1 MRSIMRLALGLPV
14 VAFAF
19 LACSSLSV
27 AQNPPGDA
35 VALHT
40 VSLDED
46 TLRVHFIDIGGGLA
60 VLIET
65 PGGKHMLIDGGK
77 KGTDDYE
84 TYIDHFVDYQNEPID
99 YLVVTHADDDHFHNM
114 TTIIEYFNVGEYWN
128 TGYTSKKLM
137 KLKRWPKFVNET
149 LPALIAAGAEDWSPI
164 GDFVQ
169 AGELE
174 TIDDN
179 GTADEDDDVVIQY
192 LNVDQQPPS
201 VDPDSGRSFSESQQ
215 RNNASLVIKVIF
227 GNTSFLFTG
236 DINGR
241 EMGDSNSNAIDSEEK
256 ELLDRHNQNEDVF
269 SLKATVLQV
278 AHHGSDGSNSAP
290 FLAAVDP
297 EWAVV
302 PAGNAHGHPTK
313 PAMTRLK
320 AAVNPDSHILRT
332 DESGSESFASNGN
345 DNTSDPT
352 GDDNLVFVVDEDGI
366 DKILRI
372 KVE

>member
-1 MRSIMRLALGLPV
+1 MRL
-14 VAFAF
+14 
-19 LACSSLSV
+19 
-27 AQNPPGDA
+27 
-35 VALHT
+35 ALHT

-77 KGTDDYE
+77 KGKDDYE
-84 TYIDHFVDYQNEPID
+84 TYLDHFIDNETVD
-99 YLVVTHADDDHFHNM
+99 YLVVTHADDDHFLNM
-114 TTIIEYFNVGEYWN
+114 AKVIEFFFVGEYWN

-137 KLKRWPKFVNET
+137 KLKRWPKFLNET
-149 LPALIAAGAEDWSPI
+149 LPALIEVGAEDWSPI

-179 GTADEDDDVVIQY
+179 GTASEDDDVIVQY
-192 LNVDQQPPS
+192 LNVDQQPPLI
-201 VDPDSGRSFSESQQ
+201 DPNSGRAFSESQQ
-215 RNNASLVIKVIF
+215 RNNASLVFKVIY
-227 GNTSFLFTG
+227 GDTSFLFTG

-241 EMGDSNSNAIDSEEK
+241 KMGDSNSNAIDSEEK
-256 ELLDRHNQNEDVF
+256 ELLDRHNQNEDIF

-278 AHHGSDGSNSAP
+278 AHHGSDGSSSAP

-313 PAMTRLK
+313 SAMTRLK

-352 GDDNLVFVVDEDGI
+352 GDDNIVFVVDEDGI